1 MSRIICPNCG
11 RPTASAREVSGY
23 QYKESGLDNVWLF
36 GGVTKTQCTNC
47 AKTSIR
53 ITKEPQLLQVI
64 ALDLLMRPGP
74 RTGLELRFLR
84 RACGLSQAELAA
96 LLKSPRRETI
106 AEREAK
112 EFTGLNFAEEVG
124 LRWVLVQAFHD
135 YVTKP
140 GHSALEGRDLEK
152 LWSFAVFF
160 REFVA
165 KTTMERQRAERI
177 TARVRQN
184 AWTVD
189 TKKFQAA

>member
-11 RPTASAREVSGY
+11 QLTAAAREVSGY
-23 QYKESGLDNVWLF
+23 QCKESGLDNVWLF

-64 ALDLLMRPGP
+64 ALHLLMRPSP
-74 RTGLELRFLR
+74 RTGPELRFLR
-84 RACGLSQAELAA
+84 RACGASQAELAG
-96 LLKSPRRETI
+96 LLRSPRRETI

-112 EFTGLNFAEEVG
+112 ASTGLNFAEEVG
-124 LRWVLVQAFHD
+124 LRWILVQAFHD

-140 GHSALEGRDLEK
+140 GNSALEERDLET
-152 LWSFAVFF
+152 LWSFAVFY
-160 REFVA
+160 REFAA
-165 KTTMERQRAERI
+165 KTTVARQRTEKI
-177 TARVRQN
+177 SARVRHN

-189 TKKFQAA
+189 TKRIRAA